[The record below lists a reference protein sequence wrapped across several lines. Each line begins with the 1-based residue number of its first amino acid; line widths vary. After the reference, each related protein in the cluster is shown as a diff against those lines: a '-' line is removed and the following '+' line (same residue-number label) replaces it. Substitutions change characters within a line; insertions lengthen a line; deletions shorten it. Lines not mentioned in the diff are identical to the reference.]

1 MKQNYKTNIGPK
13 LADEIPGAV
22 RSCKSYVQEANKT
35 LTRG

>member
-1 MKQNYKTNIGPK
+1 MKQSYKTDIGPK

-22 RSCKSYVQEANKT
+22 RYCKSYVQKANKT